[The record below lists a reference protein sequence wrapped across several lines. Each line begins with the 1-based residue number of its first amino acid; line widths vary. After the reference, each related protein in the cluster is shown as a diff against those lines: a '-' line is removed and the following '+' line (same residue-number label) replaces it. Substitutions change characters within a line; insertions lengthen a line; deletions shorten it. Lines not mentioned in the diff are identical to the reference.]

1 MRHICLVLLAAFAIT
16 GCATTSSSSAE
27 VAALTSTA
35 SPMSTAAD
43 PATGPLA
50 YSHASATEVQPQP
63 EARSCHET
71 GHGLYVQPDPK
82 CTPGALNPAVTQAT
96 IDQTI
101 CSPGWAA
108 KVRPAE
114 DITEPEKR
122 ASMTAYG
129 LHGSA
134 RPYEYDHL
142 VPLELGGAPNDPRN
156 LWPEPNY
163 PGVSSSSFHL
173 NPKDYVEDTL
183 NTQVCE
189 HKISLAQAQ
198 IINARHWVA
207 YAKQHGW

>member
-16 GCATTSSSSAE
+16 GCATTSSSNAH
-27 VAALTSTA
+27 VPALTSTT
-35 SPMSTAAD
+35 SPRSTAAD
-43 PATGPLA
+43 PTAGPLA
-50 YSHASATEVQPQP
+50 YSHASTTMVQPQP
-63 EARSCHET
+63 PAGSCHET
-71 GHGLYVQPDPK
+71 GHGLYVQPDPN

-108 KVRPAE
+108 EVRPAE

-122 ASMTAYG
+122 ASMAAYG

-173 NPKDYVEDTL
+173 NPKDYVEDIIEL
-183 NTQVCE
+183 VCRGASRWR
-189 HKISLAQAQ
+189 SLS
-198 IINARHWVA
+198 
-207 YAKQHGW
+207 G